1 MKKLIIICFLL
12 PIFVL
17 AQKPAWVDANSRN
30 LNYPTNRYKTGF
42 KSDNMLRGE
51 TAGEAKSRMERGARE
66 NLMATIQVSL
76 QSVSV
81 DKLHSYQYTDGYG
94 EIDETLNMEFQSVT
108 VTQVDMQD
116 VPGIIVESWIDNAS
130 NEVYGFAYVSVSSLK
145 THFSEKINLTLA
157 RAESVIDNINT
168 LVEYGNKIKA
178 REKAK
183 DAIPMFATVE
193 YAQRMLVAL
202 DNSGGVRDLLQ
213 TDRTYR
219 LKNSI
224 AQLVASLSHA
234 TSICLQCRATTV
246 GGKQYP
252 TLANTI
258 KGRLS
263 EMGCNFVSDPS
274 QADWVVNIEASVTKV
289 LNPGMAFAYVNG
301 SVSLTNKAT
310 GQTVYEET
318 ISSIE
323 SGHTADGIKGGGT
336 TATAATSEA
345 YKNVARIVG
354 NKILEIIKK

>member
-1 MKKLIIICFLL
+1 MRKLIIICLML
-12 PIFVL
+12 PIIVL
-17 AQKPAWVDANSRN
+17 AQKPAWVDINSRD

-42 KSDNMLRGE
+42 KSDNVMSGE
-51 TAGEAKSRMERGARE
+51 TAGDAKARMERGARE

-81 DKLHSYQYTDGYG
+81 DKLHSFQYTDDYG

-108 VTQVDMQD
+108 VTQVDMRD
-116 VPGIIVESWIDNAS
+116 VPGIIAESWHDNAS
-130 NEVYGFAYVSVSSLK
+130 NEVFGFAYVSVSSLK
-145 THFSEKINLTLA
+145 MHFSEKINLTLA

-168 LVEYGNKIKA
+168 LVEYGDKIKA

-183 DAIPMFATVE
+183 DAMPLFATVE

-202 DNSGGVRDLLQ
+202 DNSGNVRDLLQ
-213 TDRTYR
+213 IDRTYR

-234 TSICLQCRATTV
+234 TSICLQCKATTV

-263 EMGCNFVSDPS
+263 EIGCNFVSDPS
-274 QADWVVNIEASVTKV
+274 QADWVINIVAAPTKEIQSRV
-289 LNPGMAFAYVNG
+289 SYVYVNG
-301 SVSLTNKAT
+301 SVSVTKVAT
-310 GQTVYEET
+310 RQTVYEE
-318 ISSIE
+318 SIDAIE
-323 SGHTADGIKGGGT
+323 NGHAADGIKGGDLTNVG
-336 TATAATSEA
+336 AAREA
-345 YKNVARIVG
+345 YKDVARIIG
-354 NKILEIIKK
+354 DKLLKLIK